1 MTARY
6 LSPSGILPRD
16 EGLWTYSTY
25 ALSRLHK
32 FAHAASYMVICIL
45 GSTHTCATLTANLL
59 YLRLCRLH
67 CPFVLL
73 VYVLLKIPPSIYNLG
88 FVFEVS
94 LESLFLL
101 F

>member
-1 MTARY
+1 M
-6 LSPSGILPRD
+6 I
-16 EGLWTYSTY
+16 
-25 ALSRLHK
+25 
-32 FAHAASYMVICIL
+32 ICIL
-45 GSTHTCATLTANLL
+45 SRTHNCATLTANLL

-67 CPFVLL
+67 CPFVPF
-73 VYVLLKIPPSIYNLG
+73 VYVLLKIPPSIYNPG